1 MVNTQ
6 HRDQQKVQNHPKKF
20 PKRRLHKWAQILSI
34 VKAKLNTTIDLCL
47 VLINDLNWKCSK
59 AILWLPHPFMTFRF
73 KVSFV
78 FESNSFKDRLN
89 IFYKGFVIMC
99 FLIICICLV
108 WNRNKH
114 VYCWIICKNILDKIQ
129 SHWDNPLMWFIYT
142 KYSPLA
148 TDLVNTTQYQ
158 YFKQIGNTIW
168 QFFMFFTFKRCNTD
182 YKIIRFWI

>member
-1 MVNTQ
+1 M
-6 HRDQQKVQNHPKKF
+6 
-20 PKRRLHKWAQILSI
+20 WAQILSI

-59 AILWLPHPFMTFRF
+59 EILWLPHPSWLSDLKFLLSFNPTVLKIDWISCT
-73 KVSFV
+73 KV
-78 FESNSFKDRLN
+78 
-89 IFYKGFVIMC
+89 FVIMC

-168 QFFMFFTFKRCNTD
+168 QFFMFLRAEVRSRTGKC
-182 YKIIRFWI
+182 K